1 MGDVKRTLCFVTL
14 SVRTY
19 VHISYIF
26 PSLNQQETGDD
37 GIVNVSPH
45 EEDPG
50 WPGMTLLEP
59 PSRIRIKEALAE
71 KRQTLEDAKRENR
84 QRSML
89 EVEKQESLPMRQ
101 TKDT

>member
-1 MGDVKRTLCFVTL
+1 MHIIYGYDILIYA
-14 SVRTY
+14 RTY
-19 VHISYIF
+19 NF
-26 PSLNQQETGDD
+26 FFLNQQENGDD

-50 WPGMTLLEP
+50 WPGMMLLEP

-71 KRQTLEDAKRENR
+71 KRQALEDAKRQKR
-84 QRSML
+84 QRSTL
-89 EVEKQESLPMRQ
+89 EEEKQQPLPTAQ